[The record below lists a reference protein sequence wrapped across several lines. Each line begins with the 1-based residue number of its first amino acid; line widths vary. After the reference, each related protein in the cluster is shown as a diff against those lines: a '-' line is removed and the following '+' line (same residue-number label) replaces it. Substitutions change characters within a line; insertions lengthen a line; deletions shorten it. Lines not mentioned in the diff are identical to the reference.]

1 MRWIHL
7 IILSN
12 LTQSYA
18 FSALSSATCR
28 FHPASSICL
37 SSEKSEWNGEV
48 VSNTEDGKIRGC
60 SLTRVDGT
68 LTEWTI
74 AIDGVEADL
83 SSFSEAIY
91 KKITSDAKKQRFQ
104 GFRPGTIPPHLI
116 PTYIAFTMD
125 ECARETTLE
134 AMQQNNIR
142 PFDDAR
148 ENFEFSRISIEP
160 PKKSSK
166 NKKGKKKK
174 TNDPVS
180 ENENDA
186 GESESSRWIV
196 VDTMKDA
203 ISAGWKPGQS
213 FSFVASNVKGQ
224 QLSNQDVTVTNP
236 IGGGRSIIS

>member
-1 MRWIHL
+1 MKWIAP
-7 IILSN
+7 IVLSA
-12 LTQSYA
+12 LSQSYA
-18 FSALSSATCR
+18 FSALPSLAHR
-28 FHPASSICL
+28 VHPASSITL
-37 SSEKSEWNGEV
+37 SGEKSEWNGEV
-48 VSNTEDGKIRGC
+48 VSNTEDGKIQGC

-74 AIDGVEADL
+74 SIDGVEADL

-125 ECARETTLE
+125 ECAKETTLE

-148 ENFEFSRISIEP
+148 DNFEFSQISIEP
-160 PKKSSK
+160 PKKNK
-166 NKKGKKKK
+166 GKKGKKKK
-174 TNDPVS
+174 
-180 ENENDA
+180 NEPAPDITE
-186 GESESSRWIV
+186 ESESPRLV
-196 VDTMKDA
+196 VFDTMKEA

-213 FSFVASNVKGQ
+213 FSFVATNVKGQ
-224 QLSNQDVTVTNP
+224 QLSDQDITVTNP

>member
-1 MRWIHL
+1 
-7 IILSN
+7 
-12 LTQSYA
+12 
-18 FSALSSATCR
+18 
-28 FHPASSICL
+28 
-37 SSEKSEWNGEV
+37 V
-48 VSNTEDGKIRGC
+48 VSNTEDGKISGC

-125 ECARETTLE
+125 ECAKETTLE

-148 ENFEFSRISIEP
+148 ENFEFSQISIKP
-160 PKKSSK
+160 PKKSK
-166 NKKGKKKK
+166 GKKGKKKK
-174 TNDPVS
+174 S
-180 ENENDA
+180 EPAPDNIED
-186 GESESSRWIV
+186 SESSRWIV
-196 VDTMKDA
+196 FDTMKEA

-224 QLSNQDVTVTNP
+224 QLGDQDVTVTNP

>member
-1 MRWIHL
+1 MQWIHL
-7 IILSN
+7 IILTTLS
-12 LTQSYA
+12 QSYA
-18 FSALSSATCR
+18 FSALSTATGR
-28 FHPASSICL
+28 FHPASSIRL

-48 VSNTEDGKIRGC
+48 VSNTVDGKIRGC

-116 PTYIAFTMD
+116 PTYVAFTMD

-134 AMQQNNIR
+134 AMQQNDIR

-148 ENFEFSRISIEP
+148 DNFEFSQISIER

-166 NKKGKKKK
+166 SKKGKKKK
-174 TNDPVS
+174 NEPVS
-180 ENENDA
+180 ENVNDA

-196 VDTMKDA
+196 FDTMKDA